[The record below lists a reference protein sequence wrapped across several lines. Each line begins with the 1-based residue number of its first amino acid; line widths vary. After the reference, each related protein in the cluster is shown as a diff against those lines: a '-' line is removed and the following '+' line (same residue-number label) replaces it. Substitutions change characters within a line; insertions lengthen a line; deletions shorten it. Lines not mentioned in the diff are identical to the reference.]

1 MGRDRGKWQRKKE
14 GGETRKAKII
24 KRLGQGGSERKKK
37 DVSDFIDGVDL
48 QCLTN

>member
-14 GGETRKAKII
+14 GGGNEEGKIS

-37 DVSDFIDGVDL
+37 G
-48 QCLTN
+48 CK